1 MSDPL
6 RERWLQEYCDGT
18 ASAETTALLER
29 ALREDPELRLR
40 FLEYLNVDQALSS
53 ACGLLP
59 EEVEPAPAEAPLP
72 MVPFRAAGRVPWGA
86 LAAGLAILALGSW
99 GLQTLSTPY
108 AMVTSTTG
116 TGPREGTS
124 LRSAQVRFDAGVVE
138 FLTAKGARLVVEA
151 PAEVRFES
159 ADKLRVF
166 RGKVAADVPPQAK
179 GFTVLTPNGNAVDLG
194 TRFGVDVPNS
204 GDAEVHVFQGEVI
217 AQAKGAQTKQSL
229 RTGEALAMNHGVSA
243 SRELRSAAFIQPD
256 EMPQLSAGLAW
267 GQRTRAQSSVRALK
281 SEPALIAL
289 LDFADTANLK
299 GVFRMA
305 QGRWPGSF
313 APEFVHEGDHLKV
326 DVGAEQVWPQ
336 LTLAAWV
343 RLDQLGSPY
352 HSLYH
357 TDGWQSETPGQVH
370 WMLTRDSK
378 MRLALRGNS
387 LAPGSTEQ
395 QGFPD
400 SNTSVLPQ
408 RGRWVHLATVYDAD
422 ARSVRF
428 YLNGQFDKETLQAV
442 AHPARLGPAQ
452 IGNWNRED
460 RKLSGRMDEFLLLG
474 RALSDQ
480 EIRELY
486 LSGNPYH

>member
-1 MSDPL
+1 MSHPL
-6 RERWLQEYCDGT
+6 REQWLQEYCEGT

-29 ALREDPELRLR
+29 ALREDPEYRLH
-40 FLEYLNVDQALSS
+40 FLEYLNLDQALSS
-53 ACGLLP
+53 AGGSAQI
-59 EEVEPAPAEAPLP
+59 ETEPAPAPL
-72 MVPFRAAGRVPWGA
+72 PFRAGPSRWGA
-86 LAAGLAILALGSW
+86 LAAGLTLLALGPWAAHALRS
-99 GLQTLSTPY
+99 PY

-116 TGPREGTS
+116 NGPREGTS
-124 LRSAQVRFDAGVVE
+124 LRSRQVRFEAGVVE
-138 FLTAKGARLVVEA
+138 FLTAKGARIVVEA
-151 PAEVRFES
+151 PADVHFES
-159 ADKLRVF
+159 ADTLRVL
-166 RGKVAADVPPQAK
+166 RGKVAADVPPRAK

-194 TRFGVDVPNS
+194 TRFGVDVPES

-217 AQAKGAQTKQSL
+217 AQATGAQTKQSL
-229 RTGEALAMNHGVSA
+229 RTGEALAMHNGVNA
-243 SRELRSAAFIQPD
+243 LRELRSAAFIQPD

-267 GQRTRAQSSVRALK
+267 GQRARAQTSLQALK
-281 SEPALIAL
+281 AEPALIAL
-289 LDFADTANLK
+289 LDFTDNTHLP

-313 APEFVHEGDHLKV
+313 APEFVHQGDHLKL
-326 DVGAEQVWPQ
+326 DVGAERLWPQ

-357 TDGWQSETPGQVH
+357 TDGWQNETPGQVH
-370 WMLTRDSK
+370 WMLTKDSR

-387 LAPGSTEQ
+387 LAPGSTERD
-395 QGFPD
+395 GFPD
-400 SNTSVLPQ
+400 SSTSVLPQ

-428 YLNGQFDKETLQAV
+428 YLNGQFDKETLQEV

-452 IGNWNRED
+452 IGNWNRQD

-474 RALSDQ
+474 RALNDG

>member
-1 MSDPL
+1 MSHPL
-6 RERWLQEYCDGT
+6 REQWLQEYCEGT

-29 ALREDPELRLR
+29 ALREDPEYRLH
-40 FLEYLNVDQALSS
+40 FLEYLNLDQALSS
-53 ACGLLP
+53 AGGSTQI
-59 EEVEPAPAEAPLP
+59 ETEPAPAPL
-72 MVPFRAAGRVPWGA
+72 PFRAGPSRWAGLPRWGA
-86 LAAGLAILALGSW
+86 LAAGLTLLALGPW
-99 GLQTLSTPY
+99 VVHALRNPY

-116 TGPREGTS
+116 NGPREGTS
-124 LRSAQVRFDAGVVE
+124 LRSKQVRFEAGVVE
-138 FLTAKGARLVVEA
+138 FLTAKGARIVVEA
-151 PAEVRFES
+151 PADVHFES
-159 ADKLRVF
+159 ADTLRVL
-166 RGKVAADVPPQAK
+166 RGKVAADVPPRAK

-194 TRFGVDVPNS
+194 TRFGVDVPES

-217 AQAKGAQTKQSL
+217 AQATGAQTKQSL
-229 RTGEALAMNHGVSA
+229 RTGEALAMHNGVNA
-243 SRELRSAAFIQPD
+243 LRELRSAAFIQPD

-267 GQRTRAQSSVRALK
+267 GQRARAQTSLRALK
-281 SEPALIAL
+281 TEPALIAL
-289 LDFADTANLK
+289 LDFTDNTHLP

-313 APEFVHEGDHLKV
+313 APEFVHQGDHLKL
-326 DVGAEQVWPQ
+326 DVGAERLWPQ

-357 TDGWQSETPGQVH
+357 TDGWQNETPGQVH
-370 WMLTRDSK
+370 WMLTKDSR

-387 LAPGSTEQ
+387 LAPGSTERD
-395 QGFPD
+395 GFPD
-400 SNTSVLPQ
+400 SSTSVLPQ

-428 YLNGQFDKETLQAV
+428 YLNGQFDKETLQEV

-452 IGNWNRED
+452 IGNWNRQD

-474 RALSDQ
+474 RALNDGD
-480 EIRELY
+480 IRELY